1 METLTISEILQAT
14 NGTLICGNKEEI
26 ITNVS
31 TNSKDVSFGS
41 LFIPI
46 IGERFDAHKF
56 INSAL
61 NSGAVATIC
70 SDIKYCN
77 KLKTWILVKDTK
89 DALQNIAAYYRA
101 KFNIPIIG
109 VTGSV
114 GKTSTK
120 EMISSVLS
128 TKKNVLKTKANLNS
142 QIGLPLTVLE
152 INKSH
157 DLAVIEMGMSMF
169 GEMSKLS
176 KIAKPTIAV
185 ITNIGISHIEN
196 LKSQENI
203 LSEKIHIADYVK
215 DNGTVYLNGDDP
227 LLWDIKNKLT
237 YKTKTFGLSKRN
249 DIHPSSTNCDDK
261 ETKFTVNI
269 NGKLEE
275 FFIHA
280 IGSHHILNA
289 LAAVAIA
296 LDLNYSV
303 KDIKSG
309 ISSFKPLKMRQEI
322 YKTENGITIIDDS
335 YNASP
340 DSITSGLS
348 VLNLFN
354 TNGEKVA
361 VLADMLELG
370 KYSLKAHFDLGKTA
384 VNLGITNIITIGEMA
399 KQIAAGAKKIN
410 PNCKTKSFSNNNDAI
425 LYIKSILKSGD
436 IVLVKGSRGMK
447 TDEIVTNLKS

>member
-70 SDIKYCN
+70 SDFKYCN

-128 TKKNVLKTKANLNS
+128 TKENVLKTKANLNS

-203 LSEKIHIADYVK
+203 LLEKIHIADYVK

-269 NGKLEE
+269 DGKLEE
-275 FFIHA
+275 FLIHS

-289 LAAVAIA
+289 LAAIAIA

-399 KQIAAGAKKIN
+399 KHIAAGAKKIN

-447 TDEIVTNLKS
+447 TDEIVANLKN

>member
-289 LAAVAIA
+289 LAAIAIA

-399 KQIAAGAKKIN
+399 KHIAAGAKKIN

-447 TDEIVTNLKS
+447 TDEIVANLKN

>member
-26 ITNVS
+26 ITNIS

-70 SDIKYCN
+70 SNINYCN